1 MFGLKAKIKQA
12 QATLDE
18 LNNIIETKQNDIE
31 SLNTLSAQANTNLQ
45 SLKTKVANITNT
57 YNGLI
62 EASEIGVEYTPFGT
76 NSTDIEKEINKVQRN
91 IAYLLGQDKVVI
103 VTREYRIDKSEAR
116 GRQFQKAYVDNL
128 LIGFNAYCDSKEKSV
143 TTGNFE
149 HTVNLIDSAFDRYNK
164 KASLLGVSINEE
176 YKNCRLSLLGL
187 KLDLKLAKTEERD
200 KIRENKRR
208 LREQELLL
216 VEAEKERK
224 RLEDEKKAMDIAFAK
239 ALTDEERAE
248 IQAELDKIDK
258 RIADVDY
265 RVNNSKA
272 GWLYVISSP
281 SLPNMIK
288 IGVTRRIT
296 PVIRVRE
303 LSSSSLPFPFHTHC
317 FVFSDDCFELES
329 NMHKYFDTQRVSP
342 DKEFFYIKPEEAIK
356 VLKDK
361 FGCKVLTYNL
371 EEFDGESEQ
380 N

>member
-1 MFGLKAKIKQA
+1 MFKLKAKIKQA

-18 LNNIIETKQNDIE
+18 LQLQINAKQRDLSSMETWA
-31 SLNTLSAQANTNLQ
+31 LNRQANIDFLQ
-45 SLKTKVANITNT
+45 VKIDELTNT
-57 YNGLI
+57 QNGLI

-128 LIGFNAYCDSKEKSV
+128 LIGFNAYCDNKEKSV

-164 KASLLGVSINEE
+164 KASLLGVSVNEE

-187 KLDLKLAKTEERD
+187 KLDLKLAKAEERE

-224 RLEDEKKAMDIAFAK
+224 RLEDEKKNLQKLFAQ
-239 ALTDEERAE
+239 AITDKEQSIITQKLSEV
-248 IQAELDKIDK
+248 DK
-258 RIADVDY
+258 RIEQVDW
-265 RVNNSKA
+265 RVSHSSA
-272 GWLYVISSP
+272 GWLYIATTKSMPGIYKAGCTKRLNPFNRLS
-281 SLPNMIK
+281 
-288 IGVTRRIT
+288 
-296 PVIRVRE
+296 E
-303 LSSSSLPFPFHTHC
+303 LSSASVP
-317 FVFSDDCFELES
+317 FVFECQGLVFSEDIFALES
-329 NMHKYFDTQRVSP
+329 QLHQRLNDFRVNKENTR
-342 DKEFFYIKPEEAIK
+342 KEFFFGEPKEAIK
-356 VLKDK
+356 ILQDEFGVEVK
-361 FGCKVLTYNL
+361 FVDEDWFN
-371 EEFDGESEQ
+371 E
-380 N
+380 